1 MNIEQLHAQAD
12 AEFGGPA
19 FAAMPSFVGDKMR
32 PHKGGSSG
40 GSTTTTQSIPTELK
54 PLAKRYAADAM
65 NLADQEYNPYTAQRF
80 EDFNGAQYEGLMSM
94 ASRAKNGSA
103 TINNAEGQLNNIIG
117 GSQTN
122 PYLDQLVN
130 KAQDSVR
137 SQFNTGAVNS
147 GSFGNS
153 GLQEQF
159 QQGLGDVATNMY
171 GNAYNTDK
179 AAQMQGIGMAQQFG
193 NQAYTDAD
201 QMLKAGQI
209 VQDQGQQQKDFNY
222 QQFQDQENLP
232 YKQLAA
238 MSGVFG
244 SGLGGT
250 SNSTSKSSGGGK

>member
-1 MNIEQLHAQAD
+1 MNIEQLHTYAD

-19 FAAMPSFVGDKMR
+19 FAAMPAFPGDKPT
-32 PHKGGSSG
+32 PHKGGG
-40 GSTTTTQSIPTELK
+40 GGGTTTTTQSIPNELK
-54 PLAKRYAADAM
+54 PLASKYASDAM
-65 NLADQEYNPYTAQRF
+65 DLSNKEYNPYTGQRF
-80 EDFNGAQYEGLMSM
+80 AMPSTQQYS
-94 ASRAKNGSA
+94 AIKSVTDRATNGSA
-103 TINNAEGQLNNIIG
+103 TINNAESQLNNIIG

-122 PYLDQLVN
+122 PYLDQMVG

-159 QQGLGDVATNMY
+159 QQGLGDVATSMY
-171 GNAYNTDK
+171 GNAYDTDK

-201 QMLKAGQI
+201 QLAKSGQ
-209 VQDQGQQQKDFNY
+209 VLQDLYQQGLDFNY
-222 QQFQDQENLP
+222 QQFQDKENLP

-244 SGLGGT
+244 SGLGG
-250 SNSTSKSSGGGK
+250 SSTSTQSGGGGK

>member
-1 MNIEQLHAQAD
+1 MNQMNEWAS

-19 FAAMPSFVGDKMR
+19 MGALPAFKGDKVR
-32 PHKGGSSG
+32 PHKGGG
-40 GSTTTTQSIPTELK
+40 GGGGTTTTTQSIPGELK
-54 PLAKRYAADAM
+54 PLASAYAGKAM
-65 NLADQEYNPYTAQRF
+65 SLSKQAYNPYQGQRF
-80 EDFNGAQYEGLMSM
+80 EDLNANQNQGLDAMMQRAQD
-94 ASRAKNGSA
+94 GSQ
-103 TINNAEGQLNNIIG
+103 TINNAEAALNQNIQG
-117 GSQTN
+117 GQTN
-122 PYLDQLVN
+122 PYLDQMVG

-159 QQGLGDVATNMY
+159 QKGLSDTATQMY
-171 GNAYNTDK
+171 GQAYDADK
-179 AAQMQGIGMAQQFG
+179 SRQMQSIGLAQQFG
-193 NQAYTDAD
+193 NQQYTDAE

-209 VQDQGQQQKDFNY
+209 QQDQSQQGLDFNY

-244 SGLGGT
+244 TNLGST
-250 SNSTSKSSGGGK
+250 STSKTSGGGGK